1 MNPQSLAIELVRVL
15 NQGDADTAL
24 HLFLPDAEVCFP
36 RFAPRSVF
44 RGDGELRELFA
55 WLTAR
60 LPVQTLAVDRVSA
73 TETTALVEFE
83 ITGVSDTGHE
93 FDNVGALVVDTEQGR
108 IARLRCYID
117 TADLGRILA
126 QPIAA

>member
-1 MNPQSLAIELVRVL
+1 MNPHSLAIELVRVL
-15 NQGDADTAL
+15 NQRDPETAL

-44 RGDGELRELFA
+44 RGDDEIRELFA

-60 LPVQTLAVDRVSA
+60 MPVQTLAVDRVSA
-73 TETTALVEFE
+73 TDTTALVEFE

-93 FDNVGALVVDTEQGR
+93 FDNVGALVVDSEQGR